1 MSVSLAQCIV
11 CILFFA
17 AKAEAFVS
25 IVGYGPTNDVE
36 QHLRLDIDQRNLT
49 TAVSALDL
57 ATAYKAYSVGK
68 SNDVKM
74 KV

>member
-1 MSVSLAQCIV
+1 MSVYLAQCIA
-11 CILFFA
+11 CMLFFA

-25 IVGYGPTNDVE
+25 IVGYEPSNDVA
-36 QHLRLDIDQRNLT
+36 QHLRLDIDQRNLS
-49 TAVSALDL
+49 TAVSASDL